1 MPFAS
6 KMKIFHL
13 IFATFWYY
21 VIPFHKIFLI
31 LQECFRMKS
40 RLSSDDAVNPQDIF
54 AQILSPNQH
63 LEREPTG
70 KNHVTIGAAHKRRFH
85 P

>member
-1 MPFAS
+1 
-6 KMKIFHL
+6 
-13 IFATFWYY
+13 
-21 VIPFHKIFLI
+21 
-31 LQECFRMKS
+31 MKS
-40 RLSSDDAVNPQDIF
+40 RLLVDDSTDSQDIF

-70 KNHVTIGAAHKRRFH
+70 NNHVTIGAAHKRRLH